1 MEDPVPLEAE
11 GGQGGLGRSDIVI
24 RGSQAVWGS
33 PEDSGEESV
42 GSRRLPESSG
52 RFRRRARRLGEVP
65 CVNTYRAPTAERR
78 VVGGRRVPP
87 PAPPAPAR
95 ASLERLRCK
104 TKRPLGLF
112 FAHHR
117 SLQNQAVGFGLV
129 LTPPKPNAFGFVA
142 P

>member
-78 VVGGRRVPP
+78 ACVVPVFCVCIFVYVQNCP
-87 PAPPAPAR
+87 
-95 ASLERLRCK
+95 
-104 TKRPLGLF
+104 PLGILYIYLLLPLYRIAELRGGLSVIFRDPF
-112 FAHHR
+112 FTR
-117 SLQNQAVGFGLV
+117 
-129 LTPPKPNAFGFVA
+129 AFFNS
-142 P
+142 